1 MANMTNETIDPR
13 ILLTIR
19 ALTVSVDPA
28 NPDQRILLSAATI
41 IRQGGVVAHP
51 TETVYGLAADPFSAE
66 AVAKLESIKQRM
78 APRPLILLIAQAGN
92 AYDVASLSG
101 SARQWYDGL
110 TRAFWPGPLTLV
122 LPMKHRLKCPAL
134 AGGESV
140 AVRVSSHPV
149 ALRLMQTTGRPI
161 TSTSANVTGGAP
173 AVTAQEID
181 PAVAHRL
188 GLILDGG
195 RTAGAPASTILDLTR
210 QRPTLLRAGAVS
222 AEEIARVLGFA
233 PRSLV
238 AA

>member
-1 MANMTNETIDPR
+1 MTETIDPTT
-13 ILLTIR
+13 LLTIK
-19 ALTVSVDPA
+19 ALTVAIDAA

-41 IRQGGVVAHP
+41 IRQGGLVAHP
-51 TETVYGLAADPFSAE
+51 TETVYGLATDPFNAE
-66 AVAKLESIKQRM
+66 AVAKLDALKQRL

-92 AYDVASLSG
+92 AWDVARLSG
-101 SARQWYDGL
+101 PARGWYDAL

-122 LPMKHRLKCPAL
+122 LPIKPRLRCAAL
-134 AGGESV
+134 AGGETV

-149 ALRLMQTTGRPI
+149 ALRLTQTVGRPI

-173 AVTAQEID
+173 AATAQEID
-181 PAVAHRL
+181 PAIAHRL

-195 RTAGAPASTILDLTR
+195 KTTGTVASTILDLTR
-210 QRPTLLRAGAVS
+210 QRPTLLRAGSITPEALAS
-222 AEEIARVLGFA
+222 VLGFA

>member
-1 MANMTNETIDPR
+1 MAMNEAIDPR
-13 ILLTIR
+13 TLLTIR

-28 NPDQRILLSAATI
+28 NLDQRILLSAATI

-66 AVAKLESIKQRM
+66 AVAKLQAIKQRL

-92 AYDVASLSG
+92 AYDVAQLSG
-101 SARQWYDGL
+101 PARQWYDTL

-122 LPMKHRLKCPAL
+122 LPIKSRLRCPAL
-134 AGGESV
+134 AGGETV
-140 AVRVSSHPV
+140 AVRVSSHPI
-149 ALRLMQTTGRPI
+149 ALRLTQTVGRPI
-161 TSTSANVTGGAP
+161 TSTSANVTAGAP
-173 AVTAQEID
+173 AVTAQD
-181 PAVAHRL
+181 LNPALAHRL

-195 RTAGAPASTILDLTR
+195 RTQGAPVSTILDLTR
-210 QRPTLLRAGAVS
+210 QRPTLLRAGAVG
-222 AEEIARVLGFA
+222 ADAIKRVLGFA

>member
-1 MANMTNETIDPR
+1 MAMNETIDPR
-13 ILLTIR
+13 TLLTIR
-19 ALTVSVDPA
+19 ALTVGVDAA

-66 AVAKLESIKQRM
+66 AVASLEAIKQRL
-78 APRPLILLIAQAGN
+78 APRPLILLIAQASN
-92 AYDVASLSG
+92 AYDVARLSG
-101 SARQWYDGL
+101 PPRQWYDTL

-122 LPMKHRLKCPAL
+122 LPVKRRLRCPAL
-134 AGGESV
+134 AGGETV
-140 AVRVSSHPV
+140 AVRVSSHPI
-149 ALRLMQTTGRPI
+149 ALRLTQTVGRPI

-173 AVTAQEID
+173 AVVAQDID
-181 PAVAHRL
+181 PALAQRL

-195 RTAGAPASTILDLTR
+195 ETRGVPASTILDLTR
-210 QRPTLLRAGAVS
+210 QRPTLLRAGAVG
-222 AEEIARVLGFA
+222 AEEITRVLGFA